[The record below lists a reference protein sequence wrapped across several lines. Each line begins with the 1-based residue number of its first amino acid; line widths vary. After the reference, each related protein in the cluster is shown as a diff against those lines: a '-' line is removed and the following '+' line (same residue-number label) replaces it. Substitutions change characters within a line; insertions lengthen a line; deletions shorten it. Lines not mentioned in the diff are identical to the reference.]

1 MDFGIRGRRAIVA
14 AASSGLGRA
23 CADALLR
30 EGCEVTILARDRE
43 RLERA
48 ASELGTETGTAPE
61 AVALDVSDGDAVQ
74 AFLAGVL
81 ARGGADILVTNSG
94 GPPAKPFAECTLE
107 DWTRAVELM
116 LLSAVRLIRGVLPG
130 MRERGWGRI
139 VCITS
144 IAAKEPVENLVLSSA
159 VRAAVSGMAKGLAGE
174 VAGEGVR
181 VNMAAPGFHRTPAL
195 DRLIDRAIA
204 DGRARSRDEVLDGWT
219 KAIPAGHLGD
229 PAAFGRAVA
238 FLCSEACPF
247 ISGHN
252 LLVDGGETRT
262 TF

>member
-23 CADALLR
+23 CAGALLT

-48 ASELGTETGTAPE
+48 ARELGERTGTAPR
-61 AVALDVSDGDAVQ
+61 AVALDVSDGEAVDAFI
-74 AFLAGVL
+74 ARTLAGGDV
-81 ARGGADILVTNSG
+81 DILVTNSG
-94 GPPAKPFAECTLE
+94 GPPAKPFAECTME
-107 DWTRAVELM
+107 EWTQATELM
-116 LLSAVRLIRGVLPG
+116 LLAAVRLIRGFLPG
-130 MRERGWGRI
+130 MRARGWGRI

-144 IAAKEPVENLVLSSA
+144 IAAKQPVENLILSSS
-159 VRAAVSGMAKGLAGE
+159 VRAAVTGMAKGLANE

-181 VNMAAPGFHRTPAL
+181 VNVAAPGFHLTPAL
-195 DRLIDRAIA
+195 DRLIDRLVA
-204 DGRARSRDEVLDGWT
+204 DGRAASREEVIAGWT
-219 KAIPAGHLGD
+219 KGIPAGHLGD

-252 LLVDGGETRT
+252 LVVDGGEART